1 MDGSPQYS
9 RRGSKAV
16 TRIMRRQWR
25 QFANFLTLEIVNIF
39 EVIAAFL
46 LLFEPRYSKKVYFAS
61 LIPFMV
67 LWIGGNLYILLAHGL
82 EVQERYTLLT
92 ATLPSLLY
100 FWVMDKNRDG
110 RFFSRSVWWIP

>member
-16 TRIMRRQWR
+16 TRIMRR

-46 LLFEPRYSKKVYFAS
+46 LLFDA
-61 LIPFMV
+61 
-67 LWIGGNLYILLAHGL
+67 G
-82 EVQERYTLLT
+82 
-92 ATLPSLLY
+92 
-100 FWVMDKNRDG
+100 
-110 RFFSRSVWWIP
+110 

>member
-16 TRIMRRQWR
+16 TRIMRR

-100 FWVMDKNRDG
+100 FWVMDKIRDG